1 MTASPL
7 SGLTAISP
15 IDGRYRNKVDILGN
29 FFSEYAL
36 IRYRVIVEIRWLQCL
51 AAHPQVTEAPAISN
65 AGNQVLEDLIANFSI
80 ADAQR
85 VKDIEATTNHDVKA
99 VEYFLKERVSSHP
112 DLATQI
118 EFVHF
123 ACTSEDIN
131 NLSYALMLKDGRDDV
146 MLPLM
151 QQLVDKL
158 RDMAHEFAEQPL
170 LSRTHGQTASPST
183 IGKEIANVV
192 ARLERQLNQFK
203 KNEILGKI
211 NGAVGNYNAHLSAY
225 PDIDWQANA
234 RSFVESLELQWNPYT
249 TQIEPHDY
257 IAELFSA
264 LCRFN
269 TILIDFDR
277 DVWGYISLGY
287 FKQRTIAGE
296 VGSSTMPH
304 KVNPID
310 FENSEGNLGI
320 GNAVMQ
326 HMAEKLPISRWQR
339 DLTDS
344 TVLRNI
350 GVGFA
355 HSVIAYH
362 ATLKGLSKL
371 NLAPEKLLADLDNSW
386 EVLAEPIQ
394 TVMRRYNVDQPYEK
408 LKALTRGQKINQKV
422 LEQFV
427 DTLDIPEE
435 GKALLR
441 SLRPENYIGNA
452 IDQAKKV

>member
-29 FFSEYAL
+29 YLSEYAL

-51 AAHPQVTEAPAISN
+51 AAHPQVTEAPAISS
-65 AGNQVLEDLIANFSI
+65 AGNQVLEDIIANFSI
-80 ADAQR
+80 ADAQC

-234 RSFVESLELQWNPYT
+234 RGFVESLGLQWNPYT

-408 LKALTRGQKINQKV
+408 LKALTRGQKINQQV